1 MQGQF
6 PGSSQCRHRSIRIG
20 TNLKTTTDFFG
31 TYPRTLIQK
40 GAKEKILF
48 FNRSSSLVLKFCGT
62 YPRTLIQ
69 KGAKEKNRFFN
80 RPFLLGTGI
89 FCGTYSRTITQSW
102 YTNVQ
107 FAQHLNSNKGFWGG
121 TMLTNS
127 HNLFYTLSILPTRT
141 MDGFG
146 FTEAVHKLVEET
158 TSRVLR
164 EANKRHCAQFEGM
177 MEKHRNATTKGNRKV
192 IEMEKSHEAIIADM
206 RENHRNDSAEANRR
220 LIETE
225 KSHKAII
232 AEMKENH
239 RTVSAEANRLIN
251 EMKENHRT
259 VSAEANRQL
268 IEMKKSNEATIAEMM
283 ENNVCLLAS
292 TKKKLSQCQMEVSSN
307 KRCLQEQ
314 FEDLCKVKRSRTSET
329 NLNEVALALEEVA
342 QRVRTRSE
350 SPDPDFQPFAFFGT
364 ADDDELRRGAELCR
378 EIDVNHLGQG
388 GMDHYAQGWVAI
400 SGSDDRSPTDVDA
413 QGGVAISGCDAPC
426 NDLEGSFMINNVSYV
441 GYHKGRGGV
450 PKCPHV
456 PRNGQRNSKSSN
468 ATFVIFKEHEKKKWG
483 RWVCGRCPQ
492 EGADNI
498 FYHCCW
504 RTKGGSWIKEK
515 TPLVGT
521 FDCRTD

>member
-1 MQGQF
+1 
-6 PGSSQCRHRSIRIG
+6 
-20 TNLKTTTDFFG
+20 
-31 TYPRTLIQK
+31 
-40 GAKEKILF
+40 
-48 FNRSSSLVLKFCGT
+48 
-62 YPRTLIQ
+62 
-69 KGAKEKNRFFN
+69 
-80 RPFLLGTGI
+80 
-89 FCGTYSRTITQSW
+89 
-102 YTNVQ
+102 
-107 FAQHLNSNKGFWGG
+107 
-121 TMLTNS
+121 
-127 HNLFYTLSILPTRT
+127 

-206 RENHRNDSAEANRR
+206 RENHRNDSAEANRRLIDIEKSHKAIIADMRENRRNDSAEANRR

-456 PRNGQRNSKSSN
+456 TRKGPRNSKSSN
-468 ATFVIFKEHEKKKWG
+468 ATFVIFKEDENKKKWG
-483 RWVCGRCPQ
+483 RWVCGGCPRK
-492 EGADNI
+492 GTDNI